1 MVACVIFDSVPGP
14 LDQMKGYPDKAVAS
28 VEAFN
33 GKITAYSSDIDTRE
47 GDWYPVRIVVIEFP
61 DMARAQEWYESAEY
75 QEILPI
81 RLKANRDKVVIVPGK
96 E

>member
-1 MVACVIFDSVPGP
+1 MVVYVIFDSIPGP
-14 LDQMKGYPDKAVAS
+14 SDQMKGYPDKAVAS
-28 VEAFN
+28 VETFN

-47 GDWYPVRIVVIEFP
+47 GDWYPDRIVVIEFP

-81 RLKANRDKVVIVPGK
+81 RLKVNRDKVVIVPGK

>member
-1 MVACVIFDSVPGP
+1 MVAYVIFDSVPGAP
-14 LDQMKGYPDKAVAS
+14 DQMKGYPDKAVAS
-28 VEAFN
+28 VEAFD

-47 GDWYPVRIVVIEFP
+47 GDWHPVLIVVIEFP
-61 DMARAQEWYESAEY
+61 NMARAQEWYESAEY

-81 RLKANRDKVVIVPGK
+81 RLKASRDKVVIVPGK